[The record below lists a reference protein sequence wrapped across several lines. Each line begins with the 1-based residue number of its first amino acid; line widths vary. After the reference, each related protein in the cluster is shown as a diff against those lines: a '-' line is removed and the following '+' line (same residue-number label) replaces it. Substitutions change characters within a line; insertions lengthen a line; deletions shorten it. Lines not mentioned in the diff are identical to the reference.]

1 LQFRLQEENAM
12 NKQEAFQ
19 AVRYAIARRQA
30 LLGERQVEG
39 PRHLVLAQV
48 RAELQRAE
56 AAVLSFRDYI
66 LATEAGYWSERELL
80 AANKAMVLR
89 AEYRKLASLDS
100 LSEYQELAF
109 EADVLEDQFLIL
121 AKGV

>member
-1 LQFRLQEENAM
+1 M

-19 AVRYAIARRQA
+19 SVRQAIARRQA
-30 LLGERQVEG
+30 LLGERNVEHN
-39 PRHLVLAQV
+39 RRLVLEYV
-48 RAELQRAE
+48 RSELQHAE
-56 AAVLSFRDYI
+56 SAVLSFRDYI
-66 LATEAGYWSERELL
+66 LAMEAGYFSERELL

-89 AEYRKLASLDS
+89 AEYRKLATVDS
-100 LSEYQELAF
+100 CRAYQELAF